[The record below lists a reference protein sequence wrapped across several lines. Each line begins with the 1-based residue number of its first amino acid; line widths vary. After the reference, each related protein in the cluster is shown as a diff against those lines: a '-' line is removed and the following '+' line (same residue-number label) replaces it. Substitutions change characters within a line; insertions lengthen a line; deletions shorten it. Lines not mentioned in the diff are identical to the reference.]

1 MFKEK
6 LSGSLEN
13 GVKFELVV
21 TGEDQ
26 IEVLKQM
33 NAAYRRILG
42 VPDTIELT
50 HEYMDFLRDDDL
62 ERSWKLPAKGREDK
76 PKDPPPPPKS

>member
-6 LSGSLEN
+6 LSGDLEN
-13 GVKFELVV
+13 GVKFEITV
-21 TGEDQ
+21 TGENQ

-50 HEYMDFLRDDDL
+50 HDYMDFLRDDDL

-76 PKDPPPPPKS
+76 PKEPPSQS

>member
-6 LSGSLEN
+6 LTGDLEN
-13 GVKFELVV
+13 GVKFELIV
-21 TGEDQ
+21 TGNDQ

-42 VPDTIELT
+42 VPDVIELT
-50 HEYMDFLRDDDL
+50 HDYMDFLRDDDL
-62 ERSWKLPAKGREDK
+62 ERSWKLPTKGREDK
-76 PKDPPPPPKS
+76 PKDPPPPKS